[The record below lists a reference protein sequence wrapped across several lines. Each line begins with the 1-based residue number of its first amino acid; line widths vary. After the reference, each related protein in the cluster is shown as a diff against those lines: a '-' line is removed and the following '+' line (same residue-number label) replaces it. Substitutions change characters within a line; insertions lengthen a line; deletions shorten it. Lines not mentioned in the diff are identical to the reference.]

1 MNSNNFKPGDILR
14 ATDRELRKGYH
25 PIVYISGYS
34 DSEFVGAMLTHHD
47 DPTRNVKMDS
57 AFFQK
62 KVGYENTYL
71 VTGKFMK
78 PEEWGPFTKINQLT
92 DDGLS
97 FVTEIINDQPLEP
110 FSTYFRR
117 NIE

>member
-14 ATDRELRKGYH
+14 ATHRELRKGYH

-34 DSEFVGAMLTHHD
+34 DSEFVGAMLTHYD
-47 DPTRNVKMDS
+47 TTTRNVKMDS
-57 AFFQK
+57 AFFQE

-71 VTGKFMK
+71 VKGKFMK
-78 PEEWGPFTKINQLT
+78 PEEWGPFTKINTLT
-92 DDGLS
+92 NDGLS
-97 FVTEIINDQPLEP
+97 FVTEIIKNQPLEP

-117 NIE
+117 NIS

>member
-1 MNSNNFKPGDILR
+1 MNSKNFKSGDILKS
-14 ATDRELRKGYH
+14 THRELRKGYH

-34 DSEFVGAMLTHHD
+34 DTEFVGAMLTHHD

-57 AFFQK
+57 TFFENK
-62 KVGYENTYL
+62 RGYENTYL
-71 VTGKFMK
+71 VSGKFMK

-92 DDGLS
+92 SDGLN
-97 FVTEIINDQPLEP
+97 FVIEHITDEPLEL

-117 NIE
+117 NIQ